1 MQPHT
6 QIDND
11 VRATDGVLGAISS
24 EEEVMED
31 ASEDQTIQQLQA
43 PEPPQEQPVEL
54 CRTQHTDASS
64 ALGQR
69 AFCFPSAVTP
79 RCMCLESDVRRA
91 QELISSH
98 APEWTLVEFKEGSVE
113 PSREAALPH
122 WQLDLGATTVRIQG
136 NDHRLQPFC
145 EAQLF
150 TTWRANTEDIVGGV
164 SLQPGEVCGNTV
176 EILPGGAAWNLYG
189 ALPLSSGRHAFEFV
203 AYDGLQSTE
212 VLSCGLVS
220 MPFDPTD
227 QQAGELEPIE
237 QMGEQIREGDRVVR
251 GTSKIKKVS
260 ARSPATL
267 LIRLARTKPVIT
279 SGSLMP
285 CHVSLHL
292 YHVYRS

>member
-1 MQPHT
+1 
-6 QIDND
+6 
-11 VRATDGVLGAISS
+11 
-24 EEEVMED
+24 MED

-164 SLQPGEVCGNTV
+164 SLQPGEVCCNTV

-203 AYDGLQSTE
+203 AYDGLQSNE

-279 SGSLMP
+279 SGSLMH